1 MPELVLVFG
10 NTMSLFV
17 IKALLENVVEGRE
30 EVNL

>member
-17 IKALLENVVEGRE
+17 IKALRENVVEGRE